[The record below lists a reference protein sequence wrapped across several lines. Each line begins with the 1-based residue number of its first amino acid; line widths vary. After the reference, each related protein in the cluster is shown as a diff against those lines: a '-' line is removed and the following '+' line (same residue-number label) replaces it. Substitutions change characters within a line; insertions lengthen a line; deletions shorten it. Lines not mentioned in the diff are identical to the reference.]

1 MNRTSSLGGF
11 LDQFRRHHP
20 EDVFLV
26 DEEVDVE
33 YEPTAYY
40 KLLEEMNPLIW
51 FSKVKGYPD
60 FQLVTNVMGSRRR
73 MAFSLGLD
81 SDAKLYESWNEA
93 INSKGKIK
101 MSDES
106 PPIKERVF
114 QGKDVDLYSLPVVKH
129 HPGDGAQTGLGRY
142 ITSGLAV
149 ARDPLSPET
158 INMSFTRIQIIDK
171 DRYAFDMGSRSHF

>member
-26 DEEVDVE
+26 VEEVDVE

-73 MAFSLGLD
+73 MAVSLGLD
-81 SDAKLYESWNEA
+81 SDAKLYETWNEA
-93 INSKGKIK
+93 INSKGKSK
-101 MSDES
+101 
-106 PPIKERVF
+106 F
-114 QGKDVDLYSLPVVKH
+114 Q
-129 HPGDGAQTGLGRY
+129 
-142 ITSGLAV
+142 
-149 ARDPLSPET
+149 
-158 INMSFTRIQIIDK
+158 TR
-171 DRYAFDMGSRSHF
+171 AHRSK